1 MEGEVKYMRGLLCVA
16 VGTLVVVAGC
26 GKAGEGPVLSSGYKL
41 YEAAS
46 TSSTPI
52 VAVIDARSK
61 ATERRLP
68 WGTLSPNG
76 SHFYALSSK
85 TLQDI
90 DPRTGV
96 VLQGMQLPRSFDIPP
111 ATISGIRGGLS
122 QNGRWL
128 VLQAFDRT
136 ASGQGLSFHLRADSR
151 RLQRRLFLP
160 QEPPVAKFAD
170 RSVLIVEHDSFGGRR
185 SRMRL
190 GLCAMLLDHRLDLL
204 SRIAA
209 GIDQILAGLIEFI
222 FVQFQ
227 LRLGKLQLILN
238 FVLLIRFGL
247 RQRGGEI
254 IYALL
259 IRGEQSLGLRDARLD
274 GRRRGIEG
282 RRMRFGIA

>member
-1 MEGEVKYMRGLLCVA
+1 MASKFRN
-16 VGTLVVVAGC
+16 
-26 GKAGEGPVLSSGYKL
+26 
-41 YEAAS
+41 AA
-46 TSSTPI
+46 
-52 VAVIDARSK
+52 
-61 ATERRLP
+61 L
-68 WGTLSPNG
+68 
-76 SHFYALSSK
+76 
-85 TLQDI
+85 
-90 DPRTGV
+90 
-96 VLQGMQLPRSFDIPP
+96 
-111 ATISGIRGGLS
+111 GGLETACQS
-122 QNGRWL
+122 
-128 VLQAFDRT
+128 RT

-170 RSVLIVEHDSFGGRR
+170 RSVLIVEYDTFGGRR

-209 GIDQILAGLIEFI
+209 GIDEILAGLVEFI
-222 FVQFQ
+222 LVQFQ
-227 LRLGKLQLILN
+227 LRLGKLPLILN

-282 RRMRFGIA
+282 RGMGLGIA